1 MALKLSE
8 VSMEGKMQKKKQNNS
23 EACKLMR
30 QQILSGDADYK
41 MPSNEPLA
49 KAFQE
54 LAARW

>member
-1 MALKLSE
+1 
-8 VSMEGKMQKKKQNNS
+8 
-23 EACKLMR
+23 MR

-54 LAARW
+54 LAPRW